1 MQITQNNKLSDVPL
15 TFAFV
20 KHATVTDGLGRE
32 KWKRKDL
39 QIRQINKKFKMICS
53 NVSR

>member
-20 KHATVTDGLGRE
+20 KHATDGLGRE
-32 KWKRKDL
+32 KWKRKD
-39 QIRQINKKFKMICS
+39 
-53 NVSR
+53 